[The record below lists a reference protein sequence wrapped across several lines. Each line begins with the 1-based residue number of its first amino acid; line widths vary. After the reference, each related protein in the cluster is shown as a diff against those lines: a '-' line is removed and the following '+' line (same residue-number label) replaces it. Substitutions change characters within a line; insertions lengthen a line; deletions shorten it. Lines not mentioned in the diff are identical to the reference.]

1 MVSDPRY
8 HGMASR
14 LGHILAIRIHTS
26 SSIHTNI
33 HTCMRVY
40 TPLHAHIHTFG
51 AWLAWKS
58 SLRCG
63 VFPPPCDPGD
73 PPPPTTGAQILA
85 LRINTSVHKCTYIQ
99 YTQTDT
105 IPEKPCSLSSPAYT
119 RPDTQ
124 TDTNNLAIHAHAY
137 IHPFT
142 HTRFHMCLHPCTRS
156 LDIKDVYCI
165 PKPLMAPVRSKSCE
179 AWLA

>member
-1 MVSDPRY
+1 MNGHAPGCPVNPCDHGDPRY

-14 LGHILAIRIHTS
+14 RGHILAIRIHTS

-58 SLRCG
+58 SLRCNL
-63 VFPPPCDPGD
+63 FPPPCDHGD
-73 PPPPTTGAQILA
+73 PAPPTTGAQILA
-85 LRINTSVHKCTYIQ
+85 FRINTSVHKCTYIQ

-105 IPEKPCSLSSPAYT
+105 ITESHAVSAALHT
-119 RPDTQ
+119 RAPTHKHTYKYMHMRTYIHSRTYDSICVC
-124 TDTNNLAIHAHAY
+124 IHARDPWILKVCIAY
-137 IHPFT
+137 QI
-142 HTRFHMCLHPCTRS
+142 L
-156 LDIKDVYCI
+156 
-165 PKPLMAPVRSKSCE
+165 
-179 AWLA
+179 